1 MADSPAVANSAKS
14 PPPSLYEEVSEW
26 IATRGAII
34 GAWARREPM
43 EAAALAAF
51 ALVLTYFFGLLRL
64 FYNYSHS
71 TAGWAWS
78 AWNPETNYEHAPII
92 PVLTLVMILHKLPDL
107 VHERFERSS
116 WGLPW
121 LGLGAALFFLA
132 ARTLQPRVA
141 MVALPCL
148 LFGMV
153 LHVWGNRAGRAL
165 FFPIMFLLFAVPL
178 NFIQHATVNNL
189 QKISTFL
196 STGLCNLLGIKI
208 EAFGTSMRSADAA
221 FQFEIAESC
230 SGINSLMAITMLT
243 AIFVHYTQ
251 DRLWKKLVLFSLSA
265 VFAVIGNVARV
276 TVIML
281 VAKFIDAKFAG
292 GKFHDISAFVVSFP
306 FAFAAMYGASRLVNA
321 GGEKL
326 KTAVQEGLRRPEPV
340 AEGSRA
346 AAPAAEKY
354 DY

>member
-1 MADSPAVANSAKS
+1 MASPTAAAPSDAK
-14 PPPSLYEEVSEW
+14 PPPPPLTEEVMEW
-26 IATRGAII
+26 LSVRGAMIKN
-34 GAWARREPM
+34 WAQRQPM
-43 EAAALAAF
+43 EAIALGLF
-51 ALVLTYFFGLLRL
+51 LLVLIYFFGLLRL

-71 TAGWAWS
+71 TFGWAWV

-92 PVLTLVMILHKLPDL
+92 PVLSLFMILHKLPDL
-107 VHERFERSS
+107 RDERPASSS
-116 WGLPW
+116 WGLLW
-121 LGLGAALFFLA
+121 VGFGAMLFFLA

-153 LHVWGNRAGRAL
+153 LHVWGSRVGRAM

-189 QKISTFL
+189 QQISTFL
-196 STGLCNLLGIKI
+196 SSTLCNLIGIKI
-208 EAFGTSMRSADAA
+208 EAFGTTMRSADAS

-251 DRLWKKLVLFSLSA
+251 DRLWKKLFLFSLSA
-265 VFAVIGNVARV
+265 VFAVVGNVARV
-276 TVIML
+276 TTIMV
-281 VAKFIDAKFAG
+281 VAKFVNAKFAG
-292 GKFHDISAFVVSFP
+292 GVFHDYSAFIVSFP
-306 FAFAAMYGASRLVNA
+306 IAFAAMWGASRLINA
-321 GGEKL
+321 GES
-326 KTAVQEGLRRPEPV
+326 AVSEGLKRAEVQADGTVV
-340 AEGSRA
+340 APRG
-346 AAPAAEKY
+346 PTAEKY

>member
-1 MADSPAVANSAKS
+1 M
-14 PPPSLYEEVSEW
+14 EW
-26 IATRGAII
+26 LSTRAAIVQ
-34 GAWARREPM
+34 AWAKREPM
-43 EAAALAAF
+43 EAVALAGF
-51 ALVLTYFFGLLRL
+51 VGVLVYFFGFLRL
-64 FYNYSHS
+64 FYNYTHS
-71 TAGWAWS
+71 TTGWAWV

-92 PVLTLVMILHKLPDL
+92 PVLSLFMILHKLPDL
-107 VHERFERSS
+107 RSERFERSG
-116 WGLPW
+116 WGLFW
-121 LGLGAALFFLA
+121 IVSGSVLFFLA

-141 MVALPCL
+141 MVALPFL

-178 NFIQHATVNNL
+178 NFVQHATVNNL
-189 QKISTFL
+189 QKISTVL
-196 STGLCNLLGIKI
+196 STGLCNLVGIKI

-265 VFAVIGNVARV
+265 VFAVVGNVARV
-276 TVIML
+276 TGIML

-292 GKFHDISAFVVSFP
+292 GTFHDYSAFIISFP
-306 FAFAAMYGASRLVNA
+306 IAFAAMWGASRLVNA
-321 GGEKL
+321 GE
-326 KTAVQEGLRRPEPV
+326 TAVQEGLKKTEP
-340 AEGSRA
+340 APAAAGGS
-346 AAPAAEKY
+346 AAPAASAEKY